1 MNINKQVNVNKQV
14 KLMENAVTGERKQTK
29 KGGWQRKSQLLTI
42 SRDKCNKSK
51 FMTVVGKQ
59 KRLIITSNLCFVH
72 HKGGDDRYHGKII
85 SLAHAYVSYSSLF
98 R

>member
-1 MNINKQVNVNKQV
+1 
-14 KLMENAVTGERKQTK
+14 MEKAVTGERKQTK
-29 KGGWQRKSQLLTI
+29 KGGWQKKRQPLTI

-59 KRLIITSNLCFVH
+59 KSLIIISNLCFAH
-72 HKGGDDRYHGKII
+72 QNGGVDPCHGKII